1 MEKNSL
7 MRVYRLMHKL
17 YRKRV
22 PVLPGLLMRY
32 IRVIYSCE
40 LPPQTVIGE
49 GSLFVHNGLGC
60 VINPSAIIGN
70 NVKIYQNVTIGGRN
84 NRGTPMIE
92 DDVFIGPG
100 ACILGVVHI
109 KKGATIGANAVCVND
124 VEAFSTVVGIPARS
138 LPKSDEAIC

>member
-17 YRKRV
+17 DSKRI

-32 IRVIYSCE
+32 IRVVYACD

-49 GSLFVHNGLGC
+49 GSLFIHNGLGC
-60 VINPSAIIGN
+60 VINPSAVIGK
-70 NVKIYQNVTIGGRN
+70 NVRIYQNVSIAGRN
-84 NRGTPMIE
+84 NRGAPVIE

-100 ACILGVVHI
+100 ACILGGVRI
-109 KKGATIGANAVCVND
+109 KKGATIGANAVVIDD
-124 VEAFSTVVGIPARS
+124 VEPYSTVAGIPARQIS
-138 LPKSDEAIC
+138 KSK

>member
-1 MEKNSL
+1 
-7 MRVYRLMHKL
+7 MHKL

-60 VINPSAIIGN
+60 VINPSVIIGN

-84 NRGTPMIE
+84 NTGTPVIE

-100 ACILGVVHI
+100 ACILGGVHI
-109 KKGATIGANAVCVND
+109 KKGATIGANAVCINN
-124 VEAFSTVVGIPARS
+124 VESFSTVVGIPPRR
-138 LPKSDEAIC
+138 LPKSE